1 MQFLGERK
9 EELDVPPL
17 HIQNTQV
24 FDRARFSRWS
34 PRSGRREWRHE
45 PDPRHRSR
53 SPRRRPGQPITLL
66 TDTDTLTSNR
76 AAFEPG
82 ATGAPP
88 HFHTNAAEV
97 FFVLSGRLDVLLDE
111 EVVTL
116 GEGDFLTVPPR
127 VPHAL
132 TFTPGMDRF
141 DYYRL
146 LDRVNR
152 GEADPREIRESQER

>member
-1 MQFLGERK
+1 MNL
-9 EELDVPPL
+9 
-17 HIQNTQV
+17 I
-24 FDRARFSRWS
+24 RATEAEVLADAPGSR
-34 PRSGRREWRHE
+34 
-45 PDPRHRSR
+45 
-53 SPRRRPGQPITLL
+53 ITLL

-76 AAFEPG
+76 ATFEPG

-88 HFHTNAAEV
+88 HFHTKATEV
-97 FFVLSGRLDVLLDE
+97 FFVLSGRLTVLFDD

-127 VPHAL
+127 VPHAFAPAPGSAADVL
-132 TFTPGMDRF
+132 VTFTPGMDRF

-152 GEADPREIRESQER
+152 GEADPREIRESQERYDNHYVDSPVWRV